1 MKFVKYFAWN
11 AEKNEQLKAERG
23 VSFEEVV
30 FHIENGAVL
39 AVIAHPNHVKYPH
52 QRVYLVEIDTY
63 VYVVP
68 FVESDDEIF
77 LKTIMP
83 SRKMTTKYLYDEEN

>member
-1 MKFVKYFAWN
+1 MEKVFDWDDGKNIKLMK
-11 AEKNEQLKAERG
+11 ERG

-30 FHIENGAVL
+30 SYIEEGNLL
-39 AVIAHPNHVKYPH
+39 AVVEGQGKYSH
-52 QRVYLVEIDTY
+52 QKQYVLVMANY

-68 FVESDDEIF
+68 FVESEEKIF

-83 SRKMTTKYLYDEEN
+83 SRKLTKRYLAGDL

>member
-1 MKFVKYFAWN
+1 MRYFAWN

-23 VSFEEVV
+23 ISFEEVV
-30 FHIENGAVL
+30 FHIENGGVL
-39 AVIAHPNHVKYPH
+39 AVIAHPNQLKYSH
-52 QRVYLVEIDTY
+52 QRVYLVEIEEY

-68 FVESDDEIF
+68 FIESDDEIF

-83 SRKMTTKYLYDEEN
+83 SRKLTRKYLYDKKDQT

>member
-1 MKFVKYFAWN
+1 MERVFDWDDAKNIKLMK
-11 AEKNEQLKAERG
+11 ERG

-30 FHIENGAVL
+30 SYIEAGNLL
-39 AVIAHPNHVKYPH
+39 AVVEGQGKYNHQKQYV
-52 QRVYLVEIDTY
+52 LVMANY

-68 FVESDDEIF
+68 FVENEGKIF

-83 SRKMTTKYLYDEEN
+83 SRKLTKRYLAGDL

>member
-1 MKFVKYFAWN
+1 MKYFVWN
-11 AEKNEQLKAERG
+11 AEKNDQLKAERG
-23 VSFEEVV
+23 ISFEEVV

-39 AVIAHPNHVKYPH
+39 AVIAHPNQLKYAH
-52 QRVYLVEIDTY
+52 QRVYLVEIDAY

-77 LKTIMP
+77 LKTVMP
-83 SRKMTTKYLYDEEN
+83 SRKMTRKYLYDEED